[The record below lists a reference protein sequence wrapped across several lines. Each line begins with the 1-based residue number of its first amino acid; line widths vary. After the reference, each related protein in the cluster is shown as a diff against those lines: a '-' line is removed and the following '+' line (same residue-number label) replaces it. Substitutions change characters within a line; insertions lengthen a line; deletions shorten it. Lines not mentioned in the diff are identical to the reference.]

1 MIDKINLYLC
11 LGAVLILFVAML
23 GNAIE
28 IAFYGALLCLLMFL
42 AFRLYVKVRRSK
54 RD

>member
-23 GNAIE
+23 GNASRSPSM
-28 IAFYGALLCLLMFL
+28 ALCC
-42 AFRLYVKVRRSK
+42 AY
-54 RD
+54 